1 MDKITY
7 KKYGSSN
14 FSDILTEAHN
24 KMLSFNKSYQTEFN
38 HNNLKLS
45 VKINF
50 KKNSFTNVISD
61 KEHNKILQI
70 NNKKD
75 ATNFEKLFGKKEKD
89 GYLIDG
95 FIYWNKVYKSYNG
108 IDLSNYNYEKE
119 EHFRWMDDYIYDS
132 GYLWNL
138 SNINSFTIE

>member
-7 KKYGSSN
+7 KKYGNAN
-14 FSDILTEAHN
+14 FIDILTEAHN
-24 KMLSFNKSYQTEFN
+24 KMLSFNKSYQTELR
-38 HNNLKLS
+38 HYDLKIL

-50 KKNSFTNVISD
+50 KKNSFTNNISD
-61 KEHNKILQI
+61 KNHNKILQI
-70 NNKKD
+70 NNTGD
-75 ATNFEKLFGKKEKD
+75 ASNFEELFGKREKD

-108 IDLSNYNYEKE
+108 IDLSNYNYKKE
-119 EHFRWMDDYIYDS
+119 EYFRWMDDYIYDS

-138 SNINSFTIE
+138 SNINSFIIN

>member
-14 FSDILTEAHN
+14 FADILIEAHN
-24 KMLSFNKSYQTEFN
+24 KMLSFNKSYQSELK
-38 HNNLKLS
+38 HNDLKFQ
-45 VKINF
+45 VKIDF

-61 KEHNKILQI
+61 KAHNKILQI
-70 NNKKD
+70 NNTED
-75 ATNFEKLFGKKEKD
+75 ASNFEKFFGKREKD

-95 FIYWNKVYKSYNG
+95 FIYWSKVYKSYNG
-108 IDLSNYNYEKE
+108 IDLSNYNYEIE
-119 EHFRWMDDYIYDS
+119 EYFTWMDDYIYDS

-138 SNINSFTIE
+138 SNINSFILE